1 MGHCVTTTE
10 NEYVFGS
17 LLLIFWQEDALFLLV
32 FFFPLYS
39 LIFFQFCS
47 PSSFLPVYI
56 GKYLVSDKQSIWRQ
70 MFDQIDP
77 TSLDNE
83 LLKFNILRVLKW
95 NFSDY
100 TQLFM
105 YYLSKTSTFF
115 RLKRTLEWKEASF
128 QPRVKLNTIP

>member
-1 MGHCVTTTE
+1 
-10 NEYVFGS
+10 
-17 LLLIFWQEDALFLLV
+17 
-32 FFFPLYS
+32 
-39 LIFFQFCS
+39 
-47 PSSFLPVYI
+47 
-56 GKYLVSDKQSIWRQ
+56 

-115 RLKRTLEWKEASF
+115 RLKRTFEWKEASF

>member
-1 MGHCVTTTE
+1 
-10 NEYVFGS
+10 
-17 LLLIFWQEDALFLLV
+17 
-32 FFFPLYS
+32 
-39 LIFFQFCS
+39 
-47 PSSFLPVYI
+47 
-56 GKYLVSDKQSIWRQ
+56 

-83 LLKFNILRVLKW
+83 LLKFIILRVLKW

-115 RLKRTLEWKEASF
+115 RLKRRLKWKKGSF
-128 QPRVKLNTIP
+128 QSQVKLKYNTLGTVH

>member
-1 MGHCVTTTE
+1 
-10 NEYVFGS
+10 
-17 LLLIFWQEDALFLLV
+17 
-32 FFFPLYS
+32 
-39 LIFFQFCS
+39 
-47 PSSFLPVYI
+47 
-56 GKYLVSDKQSIWRQ
+56 

-115 RLKRTLEWKEASF
+115 CLKRTLEWKEASF

>member
-1 MGHCVTTTE
+1 
-10 NEYVFGS
+10 
-17 LLLIFWQEDALFLLV
+17 
-32 FFFPLYS
+32 
-39 LIFFQFCS
+39 
-47 PSSFLPVYI
+47 
-56 GKYLVSDKQSIWRQ
+56 

-95 NFSDY
+95 NFSDN